1 VATRPAYA
9 PRTVVRP
16 PRRAGEDATVRRR
29 SHAAIPVAILV
40 VIVGLVLGSYSLL
53 LSAFLGL
60 LLLGVAL
67 SFLSTRV
74 NPLSVGFYLPVK
86 PSWTAIG
93 VVALGGLVLFAAVY
107 LAWIHGVAPIVPGV
121 RAPKP

>member
-9 PRTVVRP
+9 PRTVLRP
-16 PRRAGEDATVRRR
+16 PRRAPEDATARRR
-29 SHAAIPVAILV
+29 SHAAAPVAILV
-40 VIVGLVLGSYSLL
+40 VAIGLVLGTYSLL

-60 LLLGVAL
+60 LLLGVAV
-67 SFLSTRV
+67 SFLSTRL

-93 VVALGGLVLFAAVY
+93 VVALGSVVLFAAAY
-107 LAWIHGVAPIVPGV
+107 LSWVHGVAPIVPGV
-121 RAPKP
+121 GVPKP